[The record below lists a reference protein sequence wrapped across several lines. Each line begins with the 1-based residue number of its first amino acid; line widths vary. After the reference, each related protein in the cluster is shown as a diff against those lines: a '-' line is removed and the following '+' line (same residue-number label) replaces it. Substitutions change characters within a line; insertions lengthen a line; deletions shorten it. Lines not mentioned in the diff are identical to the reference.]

1 MLHSRVLWKVHSK
14 DHPVAV
20 AMSYDDT
27 LTEGAVHRDDG
38 FGSDAGVTRPY
49 TDTLEGCLD
58 VDLSVD
64 VGVAAGRAGHDLIGA

>member
-1 MLHSRVLWKVHSK
+1 MIALAHRAHAHEL
-14 DHPVAV
+14 
-20 AMSYDDT
+20 
-27 LTEGAVHRDDG
+27 HRDDG
-38 FGSDAGVTRPY
+38 FGFGAGVTRPY